1 MAPVPPVGQ
10 DFSPL
15 DEELALLP
23 GSVSPQ
29 YQDHLV
35 RLAVWMPFER
45 AAEMLEALT
54 GVQVSE
60 ATVRRQTYTAGVAFQ
75 AVQTA
80 QAAAGEQPARSKP
93 VGKLVFSADGAMVPL
108 VHGQWAEVKTL
119 VIGEVQAGPEAG
131 SVQSTHLS
139 YFSRMTDATSFAEQA
154 TVETIRRGVPDAG
167 QVGAVMDGAEWI
179 DGLVDWQCPQARRI
193 LDFPHA
199 AGYVSEIGRQAGLVE
214 PEQASAWLTTQLHT
228 LKHEGPEAV
237 LAELSRLCDHA
248 PLAEEMHKQ
257 LAYLLKR
264 TDRMQYPLYQQEGW
278 PLGSGMVES
287 GNKVVM
293 QARLKGAGMHW
304 APTHVNPMLALRTAA
319 CNDRWEEA
327 QRQLRTYRQEQRHLR
342 QQHDALVG
350 VRQQFYQTLLRRI
363 TQRTQEP
370 LPSPSPRPI
379 TPAAPTPRPLSG
391 YSWRRPFLR
400 PSLRAKT

>member
-1 MAPVPPVGQ
+1 MAPVLPVGQ

-35 RLAVWMPFER
+35 RLAVWMPFAR

-60 ATVRRQTYTAGVAFQ
+60 ATMRRQTYTAGVAYQ

-80 QAAAGEQPARSKP
+80 QAAAGEQPAPSKP
-93 VGKLVFSADGAMVPL
+93 VGKLVVSADGAMVPL

-119 VIGEVQAGPEAG
+119 VIAEVQAGPEAG
-131 SVQSTHLS
+131 SVQSTQLS
-139 YFSRMTDATSFAEQA
+139 YFSRMTDATTFAEQA
-154 TVETIRRGVPDAG
+154 TVETMRRGVPDAE

-179 DGLVDWQCPQARRI
+179 DGLVDLQCPQARRM

-199 AGYVSEIGRQAGLVE
+199 AEYVSEIGRQAGLVE
-214 PEQASAWLTTQLHT
+214 PEQASAWLATQLHT

-237 LAELSRLCDHA
+237 LAELRRVCDHA
-248 PLAEEMHKQ
+248 PLVQEMHKQ

-278 PLGSGMVES
+278 PIGSGIVES

-304 APTHVNPMLALRTAA
+304 APAHVNPMLALRTAA
-319 CNDRWEEA
+319 CNDRWDEAQQQVRTSRRA
-327 QRQLRTYRQEQRHLR
+327 QRQLRRQHLALQRLR
-342 QQHDALVG
+342 QQVCRTLHQRLAQ
-350 VRQQFYQTLLRRI
+350 RQQEPPSPPALPAS
-363 TQRTQEP
+363 P
-370 LPSPSPRPI
+370 LP
-379 TPAAPTPRPLSG
+379 AAKKLASK
-391 YSWRRPFLR
+391 YSWRQPFLR
-400 PSLRAKT
+400 RSSSAKT